1 MKPIA
6 IGVSV
11 VVLVFGVAV
20 LAKTQTGSVEQE
32 LIKLENDWNNAWVK
46 ADVKFLDQTLAAD
59 YILTDSN
66 GILTPKAELL
76 ARLKSGEMIFTSA
89 MSENLKV
96 SVYGDA
102 AVVRGL
108 NTEKSQ
114 NKGKDTSG
122 KYQWTDTWIKIAGRW
137 QCVATHA
144 SMVPQK

>member
-1 MKPIA
+1 MKPIIFA
-6 IGVSV
+6 VGLVI
-11 VVLVFGVAV
+11 LVFGVAV
-20 LAKTQTGSVEQE
+20 SAGTPSQRVEQE

-89 MSENLKV
+89 VSENLKV

-122 KYQWTDTWIKIAGRW
+122 KYQWTDTWVKIAGRW

-144 SMVPQK
+144 SMVPQR